1 MNNDKSISKTL
12 SHINTKICDLESRA
26 TRATR
31 KYLEE
36 IGITKRCVNNYT
48 VNRAH
53 GGEWILDSEDGRI
66 ELSSHNIMVGDDLT
80 IEEIRYHTRY
90 LSDEEKM
97 KLGLL

>member
-1 MNNDKSISKTL
+1 MGNDKSITETL
-12 SHINTKICDLESRA
+12 SHIGTKISDLEDRA

-36 IGITKRCVNNYT
+36 IGIPIECVANYS

-53 GGEWILDSEDGRI
+53 GGEWILDSEDSEI
-66 ELSSHNIMVGDDLT
+66 ELSSHNIMVGNSLT